1 MKGSGKIEYGPVFDN
16 LKTERRGYE
25 RRDYVGKGSHMSEE
39 EIILRRFVAKNEK
52 LLEILMEDKKQRDK
66 INDILNEINDEIE

>member
-1 MKGSGKIEYGPVFDN
+1 
-16 LKTERRGYE
+16 
-25 RRDYVGKGSHMSEE
+25 MSEE

-66 INDILNEINDEIE
+66 INDILNEINDEIG